1 MGNGEWGMGIEVRI
15 RRSSNRLY
23 MGVYRFKADK
33 PPFIKKVFVMRY
45 LLVILGLWLVSCKGP
60 VSTAQVAPELS
71 KEDQVIFDSVQ
82 RAAFRYFWEGAE
94 PVSGLARERYH
105 ADNIYPQKDMTTVT
119 SGGAGFGV
127 MAILVAMERNYIT
140 REEGR
145 ERLEKIVHF
154 LETADRF
161 HGAWPIGGMAKREK

>member
-1 MGNGEWGMGIEVRI
+1 
-15 RRSSNRLY
+15 
-23 MGVYRFKADK
+23 
-33 PPFIKKVFVMRY
+33 MRY
-45 LLVILGLWLVSCKGP
+45 SIVILVLWLGACKGP
-60 VSTAQVAPELS
+60 VNTAQSAPELS

-105 ADNIYPQKDMTTVT
+105 ADNIYPQKDMSTVT

-127 MAILVAMERNYIT
+127 MAILTGIERKYIT
-140 REEGR
+140 RTEGR

-161 HGAWPIGGMAKREK
+161 HGAWRTWHERRTGR